1 MEDPEQNDDEQTDL
15 HAAHWKKHFKSPWD
29 NQGHEFIVWNKKPI
43 LQPIL
48 GVGNM
53 RYVSHEKAI
62 VG

>member
-1 MEDPEQNDDEQTDL
+1 MMMNKLIYMHPAEKNISNHLETIKDML
-15 HAAHWKKHFKSPWD
+15 
-29 NQGHEFIVWNKKPI
+29 FIMWNKKPI